1 MKRIHF
7 IALVAVL
14 SAELLKVQAGTEVEL
29 PPIYEFI
36 SAWTLIESPDTKE
49 YSGELRGLGAVYN
62 GKHDDLSK
70 SYKLGDLVDATTRV
84 DHGVFKCRLRA
95 RTSGCFGRRHVRG
108 LSRRADADAGP
119 TQCPHGQDD
128 RRPHAPH
135 GCHAFVYGRSGRVLT
150 RP

>member
-1 MKRIHF
+1 MSLQIRRASYLLKSKLKREIDTTDEYPEDPR
-7 IALVAVL
+7 LVAVL

-70 SYKLGDLVDATTRV
+70 S
-84 DHGVFKCRLRA
+84 
-95 RTSGCFGRRHVRG
+95 
-108 LSRRADADAGP
+108 
-119 TQCPHGQDD
+119 
-128 RRPHAPH
+128 
-135 GCHAFVYGRSGRVLT
+135 
-150 RP
+150 